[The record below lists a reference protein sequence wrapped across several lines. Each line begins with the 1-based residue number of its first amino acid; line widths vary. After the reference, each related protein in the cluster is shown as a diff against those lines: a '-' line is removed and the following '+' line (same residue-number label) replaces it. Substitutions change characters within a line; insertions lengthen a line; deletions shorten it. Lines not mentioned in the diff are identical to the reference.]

1 MSKVL
6 DKVISDLEDREALGI
21 NKYGTDCDRADYELI
36 DWLQEAYEETLD
48 KAMYL
53 QAAIKKL
60 QSEDRFY

>member
-6 DKVISDLEDREALGI
+6 DKVIFDLKNRELIGI
-21 NKYGTDCDRADYELI
+21 AKYRTDCDRADYELI

-53 QAAIKKL
+53 QAAIKKI
-60 QSEDRFY
+60 QSEEKFN

>member
-6 DKVISDLEDREALGI
+6 DKVIYDLTSREILGI
-21 NKYGTDCDRADYELI
+21 KKYGTDCDRADYHLI

-53 QAAIKKL
+53 QAAIKKI
-60 QSEDRFY
+60 QSEEKFN

>member
-6 DKVISDLEDREALGI
+6 EKVISDLEDREALGI
-21 NKYGTDCDRADYELI
+21 MKYGTDCDRADYELI

-53 QAAIKKL
+53 QAAIKKI
-60 QSEDRFY
+60 QSQDKFY

>member
-6 DKVISDLEDREALGI
+6 EKVISDLEDREVLGI
-21 NKYGTDCDRADYELI
+21 SKYGTDCDRADYALI

-53 QAAIKKL
+53 QAAIKKI
-60 QSEDRFY
+60 QSEDKFY